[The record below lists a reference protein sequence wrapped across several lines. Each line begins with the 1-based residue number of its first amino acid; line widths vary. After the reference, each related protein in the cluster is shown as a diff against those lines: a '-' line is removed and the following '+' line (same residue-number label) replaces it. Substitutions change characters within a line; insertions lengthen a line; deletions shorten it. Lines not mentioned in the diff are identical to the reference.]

1 MAQSKDISE
10 SHSSGYNNYRA
21 AEPIEKVECYGDYL
35 ILLYRGPINYFDIF
49 IKSGLHVE
57 RVSVSHHFEKEG
69 IELVKLTHVRVPRL
83 DWSDRYFSVVEQSTK
98 NFTNKLVLAGT
109 CNFKG

>member
-1 MAQSKDISE
+1 MQSTE
-10 SHSSGYNNYRA
+10 SHETSSFMNTSYSSYRA
-21 AEPIEKVECYGDYL
+21 AEPIEKIECYGDYL

-57 RVSVSHHFEKEG
+57 RVSVSQHFEKEG

-83 DWSDRYFSVVEQSTK
+83 DWSDRYFSVVE
-98 NFTNKLVLAGT
+98 
-109 CNFKG
+109 